1 MSSNDQVNPS
11 KEGWPA
17 AFATLAFALG
27 LWIMAWTIH
36 NKTYQDPNEQLG
48 KAPHAAEASAPAA
61 H

>member
-48 KAPHAAEASAPAA
+48 TPSHTEAPAA

>member
-1 MSSNDQVNPS
+1 MSTNDQVNPS

-17 AFATLAFALG
+17 AIATLAFALG

-36 NKTYQDPNEQLG
+36 KNTYHDPNDVLG
-48 KAPHAAEASAPAA
+48 NASHAEAAAA

>member
-1 MSSNDQVNPS
+1 MSSHDEVNPS

-17 AFATLAFALG
+17 AIATLAFALG

-36 NKTYQDPNEQLG
+36 KNTYQDPNDQLG
-48 KAPHAAEASAPAA
+48 PAKQAEAAPAA

>member
-17 AFATLAFALG
+17 AIATLAFALG

-36 NKTYQDPNEQLG
+36 NKTYQDPNDQLG
-48 KAPHAAEASAPAA
+48 KAPHAEAAPAA

>member
-17 AFATLAFALG
+17 AIATLVFALG

-36 NKTYQDPNEQLG
+36 NKTYQDPNEQL
-48 KAPHAAEASAPAA
+48 APAGAEAAAAA